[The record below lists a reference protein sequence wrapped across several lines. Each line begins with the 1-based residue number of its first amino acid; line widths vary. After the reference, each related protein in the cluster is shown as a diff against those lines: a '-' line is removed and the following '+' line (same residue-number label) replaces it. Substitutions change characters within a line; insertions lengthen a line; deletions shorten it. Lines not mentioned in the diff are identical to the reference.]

1 MARQGAV
8 SSDLIIEP
16 LNSAHDR
23 EAFSC
28 GVIAL
33 DRYFREQA
41 SQDVK
46 RRIGN
51 CFVAVDR
58 NDGVV
63 AGYYTLAASS
73 IPLDALPEDSARRLP
88 RYSVL
93 PATLVGRLA
102 VDSRYQGRQI
112 GSVLLIDALHRSLQ
126 AAPASF
132 TLLVDAKDEKAATFY
147 RKYGFTP
154 LAGRRLSLFLPM
166 GTALKLF
173 G

>member
-1 MARQGAV
+1 V
-8 SSDLIIEP
+8 ISDLLIEP
-16 LNSAHDR
+16 LNPSHDR
-23 EAFSC
+23 QAFSC
-28 GVIAL
+28 GVTAL

-51 CFVAVDR
+51 CFVALDR
-58 NDGVV
+58 NTDDV

-73 IPLDALPEDSARRLP
+73 IPLDALPETDTRRLP
-88 RYSVL
+88 RYGVL
-93 PATLVGRLA
+93 PATLIGRLA
-102 VDSRYQGRQI
+102 VDSRHQGRQI
-112 GSVLLIDALHRSLQ
+112 GSALIVDALQRSLQ

-132 TLLVDAKDEKAATFY
+132 TLLVDAKDEHAAAFY
-147 RKYGFTP
+147 RRYGFIP
-154 LAGRRLSLFLPM
+154 LASRPLSLFLPM